1 MKSFMSITAPLLM
14 LFALQN
20 TSIAQDDEEE
30 LMENPGV
37 GRDPKG
43 GHIWFSPDK
52 GATDKASPTTKPG
65 AFQEK
70 AGINRGFRVEDRGG
84 TESTA
89 SPTTVRP
96 GTEERTYRPIARPH
110 AVQPAK

>member
-1 MKSFMSITAPLLM
+1 MKIFMSIGISLLM
-14 LFALQN
+14 FFAIQI
-20 TSIAQDDEEE
+20 TSFAQDEEE

-52 GATDKASPTTKPG
+52 GTTNKASPVAKPG
-65 AFQEK
+65 ASQEK
-70 AGINRGFRVEDRGG
+70 AGINRGIRVEGRDG
-84 TESTA
+84 TNSSA

-96 GTEERTYRPIARPH
+96 GAEERTYRPIARPD